1 MSYISPNGEVIF
13 LEGIRI
19 DKKHNHTIRFNSV
32 NSQTNFF
39 MGKQKSA
46 VIIGDKIVNFR
57 ITDQTYTRVNNGV
70 MKVAIPADYLRSCN
84 YMMFR
89 NTAYSGKWFYA
100 FIDNIEYNNNS
111 SCYVTF
117 SIDLIQTWW
126 FDFDMTACFVEREH
140 SETDAVGD
148 NIVPENLETGEYVYV
163 DNDVIDL
170 SKMSVAVL
178 STENPLSGDI
188 EGSMYN
194 GVYSGLY
201 HKTEISELGVKFS
214 FYTQQAIDPLL
225 DDGEL
230 VFNNPD
236 FTPNTFSMEANSDTT
251 ILAQLSTDIGNC
263 ILRFTSPAGSDR
275 FYIQANTSDGRQLKL
290 YGVETTYRENGAME
304 EGANNSLI
312 AFIAPSGGG
321 PFTYEVTASLP
332 EDCIYDASKL
342 TLPINEYL
350 KTFADDTAIVAMYQY
365 PSAFD
370 RSTPDSLYSSPRN
383 FVRGDALT
391 GGYVPKNNKLFT
403 SPYNKV
409 VISNN
414 CGGFGEFLWEFT
426 ENKRTMQ
433 FQLYG
438 SKYGTPCCLLTPYN
452 YKGKLFAYDDGLA
465 LSNFPVCSWR
475 NDVYKTWWNQN
486 KSSFVLSSITG
497 AIQGGVRG
505 GLKGASAGP
514 VGAIAGAVVGT
525 GASVLGSVAKTADVK
540 AVPDQACGQ
549 IQCETLNVG
558 LGRVGFT
565 IYYVSLQKEMLQV
578 IDDYFSMYGYATK
591 RVKVP
596 NVKIG
601 LDTLRPLWNYIE
613 TKNCCVVPHDDSGLS
628 ASDIEGIQNIFDGGI
643 TFWAS
648 NDIIGDY
655 SLNNNP
661 IGG

>member
-39 MGKQKSA
+39 RGKQKRSI
-46 VIIGDKIVNFR
+46 VVGDKEVYFA

-100 FIDNIEYNNNS
+100 FIDNVEYNNNS

-178 STENPLSGDI
+178 STENPLSEQI

-201 HKTEISELGVKFS
+201 HKTEIGAFGVKVTFD
-214 FYTQQAIDPLL
+214 TLQ
-225 DDGEL
+225 GEL
-230 VFNNPD
+230 SQLNSGKLRFNDPN
-236 FTPNTFSMEANSDTT
+236 FTPNSFELQRNSEDVV
-251 ILAQLSTDIGNC
+251 LAQLSTTIGNC
-263 ILRFTSPAGSDR
+263 ILRFTSDSGV
-275 FYIQANTSDGRQLKL
+275 FYIQASTSDGRQLTV
-290 YGVETTYRENGAME
+290 YGVENGYQVDGAME
-304 EGANNSLI
+304 SGANNSVI
-312 AFIAPSGGG
+312 AKLASIKNGVIN
-321 PFTYEVTASLP
+321 YEVTVVLP
-332 EDCIYDASKL
+332 DDAIYDDTKL
-342 TLPINEYL
+342 ISPVNAYL
-350 KTFADDTAIVAMYQY
+350 KQFKDDQAIVAMYQY

-370 RSTPDSLYSSPRN
+370 RSTADSLYSSPRN
-383 FVRGDALT
+383 FRRGDSLT
-391 GGYVPKNNKLFT
+391 DGYVPKNNKLFT

-475 NDVYKTWWNQN
+475 NDVFKTWWNQN
-486 KSSFVLSSITG
+486 KTSFMLSTITG
-497 AIQGGVRG
+497 AVQGGIRGGVRG
-505 GLKGASAGP
+505 AKAGP
-514 VGAIAGAVVGT
+514 VGAVVGAVAGT
-525 GASVLGSVAKTADVK
+525 GVRVMESVAKTMDVQ
-540 AVPDQACGQ
+540 AVPDQASGQ

-558 LGRVGFT
+558 LGRVGYT

-596 NVKIG
+596 NIKLGVSNI
-601 LDTLRPLWNYIE
+601 RPLWNYIE

-655 SLNNNP
+655 SLNNSP

>member
-19 DKKHNHTIRFNSV
+19 DKKHNHTIRFNSLT
-32 NSQTNFF
+32 SQTNFF

-100 FIDNIEYNNNS
+100 FIDNVEYNNNS

-178 STENPLSGDI
+178 STENPLSGQI

-201 HKTEISELGVKFS
+201 HKTEIGEFGVKVTFD
-214 FYTQQAIDPLL
+214 TLQ
-225 DDGEL
+225 GEL
-230 VFNNPD
+230 SQLNSGKLRFNDPN
-236 FTPNTFSMEANSDTT
+236 FTPNSFELQVNSENPV
-251 ILAQLSTDIGNC
+251 LAQLSTTIGNC
-263 ILRFTSPAGSDR
+263 ILRFASASGR
-275 FYIQANTSDGRQLKL
+275 FSVQATTSDGRQLTV
-290 YGVETTYRENGAME
+290 YGVERGYQVDGAME
-304 EGANNSLI
+304 SGANNSVI
-312 AFIAPSGGG
+312 AKLASIKNGVIH
-321 PFTYEVTASLP
+321 YEVTVVLP
-332 EDCIYDASKL
+332 NDAIYDDTKL
-342 TLPINEYL
+342 ISPVNAYL
-350 KTFADDTAIVAMYQY
+350 KQFDDQTAIVAMYQY

-370 RSTPDSLYSSPRN
+370 RSTADSLYSSPRN
-383 FVRGDALT
+383 FRRGDALT

-426 ENKRTMQ
+426 ENKSTMQ

-465 LSNFPVCSWR
+465 LSNFPVCSW
-475 NDVYKTWWNQN
+475 NTDVFKTWWNQN
-486 KSSFVLSSITG
+486 KTSFMLSTITG
-497 AIQGGVRG
+497 AVQGGVRG
-505 GLKGASAGP
+505 GVRGAKAGP
-514 VGAIAGAVVGT
+514 VGAVVGAVAGT
-525 GASVLGSVAKTADVK
+525 GVRVMESVAKTMDVQ

-558 LGRVGFT
+558 LGRIGYT

-596 NVKIG
+596 NIKIG
-601 LDTLRPLWNYIE
+601 GSSIRPLWNYIE
-613 TKNCCVVPHDDSGLS
+613 TKNCCVVPHDDGGLS

-655 SLNNNP
+655 SLNNSP